1 MFPNLYLVSSA
12 IRLMQSNLTPSNRIK
27 DASIRRLN
35 KFEVEFMETWNK
47 NTRTVIAKVLTENSA
62 NRCMKSY

>member
-12 IRLMQSNLTPSNRIK
+12 IRLMQSNLTPSNSIK
-27 DASIRRLN
+27 DVSIRRLY